1 MRTAPVPVVVP
12 AALMLGA
19 VDLSKGRVRS
29 SMSSRGLVAMSAG
42 RPASP
47 GVPRV
52 TKTIL
57 NCKWLRLSSAIFE
70 GVLLP
75 GGESEF
81 LREQC

>member
-1 MRTAPVPVVVP
+1 
-12 AALMLGA
+12 
-19 VDLSKGRVRS
+19 
-29 SMSSRGLVAMSAG
+29 MSSRGSVAMSAG
-42 RPASP
+42 RPASS